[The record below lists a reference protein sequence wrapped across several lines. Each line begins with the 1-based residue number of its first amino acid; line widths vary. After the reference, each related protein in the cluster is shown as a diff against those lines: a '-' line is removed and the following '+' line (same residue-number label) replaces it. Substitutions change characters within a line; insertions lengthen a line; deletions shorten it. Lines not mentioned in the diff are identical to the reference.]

1 MPQDPGLRCKVRALL
16 PDLTRDLIS
25 LIAVPSVSVR
35 GYPSSSHEPLLRAH
49 DAVVHLLRE
58 AGLSTESIELPDTAP
73 AVFAGIPAPA
83 GAPTV
88 LLYSHYDVVGAGDES
103 LWTTAPFEPVI
114 TEDAVIGRGAADSKS
129 NVIAIIGAIR
139 AWGGRPPVGVKVVLD
154 GMEEVGGG
162 AFTTYPLDAPERFA
176 ADVVIVAD
184 LGNVRPGIPTLS
196 VALRGMANVE
206 VEVRTLA
213 SAKHSGS
220 FGGAAPDALI
230 TLLHALATLHDA
242 NGDVAVEGLLREEW
256 TGGGPDEAQF
266 RELAEVAP
274 GVPLIGTRTLGSRLW
289 SGPAITV
296 IGIDVPN
303 VDHALNAVSPYARA
317 RLNVRV
323 HPRQDPREAQEAVV
337 GHLRAVRPF
346 GIELT
351 VHAQETG
358 EGYEAALSGAS
369 YEAAE
374 AAWAQAWE
382 RPTVTAGVGGSIPL
396 VASLHAAAPGA
407 EILLGGAADGYANIH
422 GPNERVLLDELE
434 RTTLAIADLFGRLA
448 AGTGASA

>member
-1 MPQDPGLRCKVRALL
+1 
-16 PDLTRDLIS
+16 
-25 LIAVPSVSVR
+25 
-35 GYPSSSHEPLLRAH
+35 
-49 DAVVHLLRE
+49 
-58 AGLSTESIELPDTAP
+58 
-73 AVFAGIPAPA
+73 
-83 GAPTV
+83 V
-88 LLYSHYDVVGAGDES
+88 LLYSHYDVVGAGDEH
-103 LWTTAPFEPVI
+103 LWTSAPFEPVV
-114 TEDAVIGRGAADSKS
+114 TDDAVIGRGAADSKS
-129 NVIAIIGAIR
+129 NVMAIIGAIR
-139 AWGGRPPVGVKVVLD
+139 AWYGRPPVGVKVVLD

-162 AFTTYPLDAPERFA
+162 AFNAYPLQDPGRFD

-184 LGNVRPGIPTLS
+184 LGNTRPGLPTLS
-196 VALRGMANVE
+196 IALRGMANLE

-230 TLLHALATLHDA
+230 ALLHALATLHDS

-274 GVPLIGTRTLGSRLW
+274 AVPLIGTRTLGSRLW
-289 SGPAITV
+289 SGPAISV
-296 IGIDVPN
+296 IGIDAPS

-323 HPRQDPREAQEAVV
+323 HPRQDPREAQDAVAR
-337 GHLRAVRPF
+337 HLRAARPF

-358 EGYEAALSGAS
+358 EGYQAELSGAA
-369 YEAAE
+369 YQAAK
-374 AAWAQAWE
+374 AAWSEAWGQ
-382 RPTVTAGVGGSIPL
+382 PTVTAGVGGSIPL
-396 VASLHAAAPGA
+396 VASLHAAVPRAA
-407 EILLGGAADGYANIH
+407 ILLAGAADGYANIH

-434 RTTLAIADLFGRLA
+434 RTTVAIADLFGRLA
-448 AGTGASA
+448 ATSGAPA